1 MNPLQGTSPTRGL
14 TREECDEL
22 LRDLAAGTGIQVLRV
37 KEPSPGI
44 FRLYC
49 HCDVPNHTFWITNAA
64 LFRETVRAGFIE
76 WIPKNALDGGTG
88 GRGGNPT

>member
-1 MNPLQGTSPTRGL
+1 MNPMRGL

-49 HCDVPNHTFWITNAA
+49 HCDNPNHTFWITNAA
-64 LFRETVRAGFIE
+64 LFRETVAAGFIE
-76 WIPKNALDGGTG
+76 WIPRRALDGGE
-88 GRGGNPT
+88 R